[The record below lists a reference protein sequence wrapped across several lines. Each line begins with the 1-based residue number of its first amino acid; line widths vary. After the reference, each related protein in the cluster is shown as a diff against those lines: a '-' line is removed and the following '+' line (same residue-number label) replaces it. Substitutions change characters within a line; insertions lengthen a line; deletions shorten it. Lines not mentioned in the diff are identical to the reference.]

1 MKRSIRGANTRT
13 IADFLGL
20 ERNIVV
26 LLGAIIIALT
36 GERLWLGFASKY
48 LETLDAGVFLIGLLL
63 LMSKAD
69 SHFLVNYLRW
79 RMKHT
84 IAKQAEI

>member
-20 ERNIVV
+20 ERNIAV

-48 LETLDAGVFLIGLLL
+48 RETLGAGVCLIGP
-63 LMSKAD
+63 
-69 SHFLVNYLRW
+69 V
-79 RMKHT
+79 
-84 IAKQAEI
+84 